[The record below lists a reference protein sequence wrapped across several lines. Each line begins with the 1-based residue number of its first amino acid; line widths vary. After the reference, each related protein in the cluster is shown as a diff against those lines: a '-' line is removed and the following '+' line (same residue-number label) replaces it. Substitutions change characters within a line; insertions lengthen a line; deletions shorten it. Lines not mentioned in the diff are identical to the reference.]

1 MLYAY
6 MLETKAKSS
15 SKLLILGKTLIKLDI
30 SFSNEAPTLWSSHR
44 FSKSWCFPGKKK
56 SHVRK
61 HWTQGARSGN
71 VRGELPIQEETKRW
85 LIFSA
90 VYEWHIWMPIENRS
104 KMAEIT
110 SEPCN
115 SPSVGALIGCVI
127 IWVLFTVWI
136 IWF

>member
-1 MLYAY
+1 M
-6 MLETKAKSS
+6 KHQRCD
-15 SKLLILGKTLIKLDI
+15 LLID
-30 SFSNEAPTLWSSHR
+30 FQN
-44 FSKSWCFPGKKK
+44 PGVFQEKKK
-56 SHVRK
+56 RK
-61 HWTQGARSGN
+61 KKVTCESIGRRRPGLVIN

-127 IWVLFTVWI
+127 IWVLFTV
-136 IWF
+136 